1 MKLKRLGLPK
11 IAAISAAFVMVV
23 VGLVLCRVSGDP
35 EAAAALDHTTTA
47 ALEASPGLEGTDTV
61 ADAPEAGPA
70 EVAPATGEV
79 VFARD
84 AAPRAPSPS
93 SPRAAAAPDLAR
105 PSQSARPAPTR
116 SLPPLPPP
124 NWEAVSAPSATL
136 GPPPGVLWLSGVV
149 QGEPQVAVLRRGE
162 NRYVVTEGD
171 VFETSYRVV
180 DISSNTIT
188 LQRGSRKQTLRVGQY

>member
-1 MKLKRLGLPK
+1 MELKRLGLPK

-35 EAAAALDHTTTA
+35 EAAAALDNTATA
-47 ALEASPGLEGTDTV
+47 APEASSGLEETDTV
-61 ADAPEAGPA
+61 ADAPEAESA
-70 EVAPATGEV
+70 EVAPATEEV

-84 AAPRAPSPS
+84 AAPRARSPS
-93 SPRAAAAPDLAR
+93 SPRAAAAPDSAR
-105 PSQSARPAPTR
+105 PSQAARPAPTR

-171 VFETSYRVV
+171 VFEESYRVV